1 MTNQETA
8 YTEIERLVKK
18 FKAMSGVQRK
28 GLNEDATRLGLIL
41 PMFRA
46 LGWDIENV
54 NEVSPEE
61 KVSRGWVD
69 FSFRIGNV
77 PRYFLET
84 KRASE
89 DLNDPRWVKQAI
101 DYSWTKSVT
110 WALLSDFE
118 GLRVFNAEWK
128 EENPFRAQFIEFNVD
143 TYLGD
148 FNRLWWLSRTE
159 TAERRLDAEAEKVGK
174 KGKRLPVSQILFDD
188 LKTWRGKLSK
198 DLTGFNLIS
207 MADADTAV
215 LRMLNRLIFIRT
227 AEDRDVESPRLLALI
242 REMKDKGQIKDL
254 SKGLSAL
261 FREMDGVYNSEL
273 FAPHSSEGFYVTPS
287 VIEEVITGLYERNF
301 VHYNFNA
308 MDADVLGTV
317 YEQYLGAVVTDQPQ
331 ETKTTA
337 KQDKLIPEEGLTVQD
352 RRKKRKSQGIYY
364 TPSFVTKYIVQQTVG
379 RYLDEHGY
387 HPHPPRVLD
396 MACGSGSFL
405 IEAFDVIDAYV
416 AKERRQAHGN
426 QVDIFDRAR
435 QLEVLQN
442 CIFGVDKDK
451 QAVDVARLNLLLRAL
466 HSREKLPMLEN
477 IHHGDSLRPETWN
490 EVAQTLKAN
499 GEELFDVI
507 IGNPPYVR
515 IQTLDKV
522 EVEYFNQNFES
533 ATGNYDIYVLF
544 VEQALRLLR
553 PGGVMGFILPN
564 KFMQVDYGEGLRK
577 LLSENQYV
585 EQVVDFKSFQVFE
598 GATTYTC
605 LLFLRKKKNPSFS
618 LIAPI
623 SPEERTIEM
632 FNVQPTEIPATNLTA
647 QAWSLS
653 DNLSSGLLEKIRNAN
668 TLPLLDLPSDMSRG
682 SSSGGDDN
690 FILTKL
696 SAGRYKTKD
705 GLVVE
710 IEPDVLRVPLY
721 ATDFGRY
728 DFRPKAKERI
738 IFPYQVTADGYKL
751 FDEKEFKKKFPK
763 AFSFLSSRKKELEE
777 RKDYKVWY
785 AFSAPR
791 NLHLHDVAQI
801 VVPLLADKGLFSLLP
816 DNQADY
822 CLMASGGFSISVF
835 GEEISQKYVLG
846 LLNSKTLFWYL
857 KKISNV
863 FRGGWIT
870 CTKQYV
876 GQLPIRRID
885 FGNAAEKSAHD
896 GIVKSVEKML
906 SLQKERQS
914 VRREDDLDRARSLD
928 RKIASVDEEIDRK
941 VYELYGLTEDEVKI
955 VEGG

>member
-1 MTNQETA
+1 MNSQDAA
-8 YTEIERLVKK
+8 YAEIERLVKK
-18 FKAMSGVQRK
+18 FKDMTAVQRK
-28 GLNEDATRLGLIL
+28 SMNEDATRLGLIL

-118 GLRVFNAEWK
+118 GLKVFNAEWK

-148 FNRLWWLSRTE
+148 FNRLWWLSRAE

-174 KGKRLPVSQILFDD
+174 KDKRQPVSQILFDD

-198 DLTGFNLIS
+198 DLTGFNSIS
-207 MADADTAV
+207 TAEADNAV

-242 REMKDKGQIKDL
+242 REMKDKGQVKDL

-331 ETKTTA
+331 ETKVVA
-337 KQDKLIPEEGLTVQD
+337 KQDRLIPEEGLTVQD

-364 TPSFVTKYIVQQTVG
+364 TPAFVTKYIVQQTVG

-405 IEAFDVIDAYV
+405 IEAFDVIDKYV
-416 AKERRQAHGN
+416 MNTRGQARRQTSE
-426 QVDIFDRAR
+426 VSETSEVFDRAR
-435 QLEVLQN
+435 QLEVLQS

-477 IHHGDSLRPETWN
+477 IHHGDSLHPETWN
-490 EVAQTLKAN
+490 EVAQTLKAS

-515 IQTLDKV
+515 PHNLPEETKQFLWDNYSTFVAKADLYTCFIERAINLLKPGGLFAFIVSDGWLRLDSFQAIRQYILENCKVVELVNMPDKV
-522 EVEYFNQNFES
+522 FEDAMVKTSIFVFQKELVATERANNQILVLEWPLGEV
-533 ATGNYDIYVLF
+533 
-544 VEQALRLLR
+544 
-553 PGGVMGFILPN
+553 LPN
-564 KFMQVDYGEGLRK
+564 LTHKTQQ
-577 LLSENQYV
+577 S
-585 EQVVDFKSFQVFE
+585 VFE
-598 GATTYTC
+598 KTPRNVFDT
-605 LLFLRKKKNPSFS
+605 S
-618 LIAPI
+618 L
-623 SPEERTIEM
+623 SLEVHGLKSKIEKDC
-632 FNVQPTEIPATNLTA
+632 V
-647 QAWSLS
+647 SLS
-653 DNLSSGLLEKIRNAN
+653 D
-668 TLPLLDLPSDMSRG
+668 
-682 SSSGGDDN
+682 
-690 FILTKL
+690 
-696 SAGRYKTKD
+696 
-705 GLVVE
+705 VVE
-710 IEPDVLRVPLY
+710 IKFGLKTGDDEKFIHSKAKTKNHKPLLRGENIHRYELKFAGEYVWYVPVEMREHRKTARPGEPERFEQPKILVRDTGGGLECTLDTENYYVKDVLVLTKQANSIY
-721 ATDFGRY
+721 
-728 DFRPKAKERI
+728 
-738 IFPYQVTADGYKL
+738 
-751 FDEKEFKKKFPK
+751 
-763 AFSFLSSRKKELEE
+763 SLS
-777 RKDYKVWY
+777 Y
-785 AFSAPR
+785 
-791 NLHLHDVAQI
+791 I
-801 VVPLLADKGLFSLLP
+801 V
-816 DNQADY
+816 
-822 CLMASGGFSISVF
+822 
-835 GEEISQKYVLG
+835 G
-846 LLNSKTLFWYL
+846 LLNSHLMRYYYETSFPTLHVQNSEL
-857 KKISNV
+857 AV
-863 FRGGWIT
+863 
-870 CTKQYV
+870 
-876 GQLPIRRID
+876 LPIRRID

-906 SLQKERQS
+906 ALQKERQS